1 MMEKFDVSPLID
13 EASPVGGLA
22 PAWPKSTR
30 SASGTESANQSGV
43 TSAWVSNTGLVR
55 AHNEDHCF
63 SDDDFGLYVLAD
75 GMGGYNAGEVA
86 SRLAVDELR
95 LRVPERYIQSAD
107 ASQKEKLLVEATML
121 ANKAILKTAKTRPEC
136 LGMGTTLVSVLLG
149 TNKAWASALKPVN
162 ASIAHIGD
170 SRAYFYAS
178 AAARLSLLTK
188 DHSVGQELV
197 DRGAMTPHDLLKF
210 PMRGVLTRALGV
222 EADINVDT
230 MSINLAEGD
239 AILLCSDGLSDML
252 TLPDMQ
258 KIVEKHFTSPSKT
271 ACFDAAEELVCFAL
285 KRGGTD
291 NVSAMIISTGLV
303 ADIATARTLE
313 S

>member
-1 MMEKFDVSPLID
+1 MMEKFDLSPLTDDAEIQ
-13 EASPVGGLA
+13 SVGELA
-22 PAWPKSTR
+22 AAWPKSTR
-30 SASGTESANQSGV
+30 SADYINTADAHC
-43 TSAWVSNTGLVR
+43 AWVSNTGLVR
-55 AHNEDHCF
+55 AHNEDYCF
-63 SDDDFGLYVLAD
+63 ADDKLGLYVLAD

-86 SRLAVDELR
+86 SKLAVDELR
-95 LRVPERYIQSAD
+95 LRVPERYIISAD
-107 ASQKEKLLVEATML
+107 ANQKEKLLVEATML
-121 ANKAILKTAKTRPEC
+121 ANKSILKTAKTRPEC
-136 LGMGTTLVSVLLG
+136 LGMGTTLVAVLIG
-149 TNKAWASALKPVN
+149 SNKAKLDSAMTLS

-170 SRAYFYAS
+170 SRAYFYAA
-178 AAARLSLLTK
+178 AAARLSQLTK

-197 DRGAMTPHDLLKF
+197 DRGAMTPHELLKF

-222 EADINVDT
+222 EPDISVDT

-239 AILLCSDGLSDML
+239 AILLCSDGLSDMI

-258 KIVEKHFTSPSKT
+258 RIVEKHFKKQTKT
-271 ACFDAAEELVCFAL
+271 ACVDAADELVCFAL

-303 ADIATARTLE
+303 ADNAVIQTLE

>member
-1 MMEKFDVSPLID
+1 MMEKFDLSRLAEESD
-13 EASPVGGLA
+13 SVGVLA
-22 PAWPKSTR
+22 ATWPKSTR
-30 SASGTESANQSGV
+30 SSDMSDAI
-43 TSAWVSNTGLVR
+43 SAWVSNTGLVR

-63 SDDDFGLYVLAD
+63 SDDGLGLYILAD

-86 SRLAVDELR
+86 SKLAVDELR
-95 LRVPERYIQSAD
+95 LRVPERYIVTAD
-107 ASQKEKLLVEATML
+107 ASQKEKLLIEATML
-121 ANKAILKTAKTRPEC
+121 ANKSILKTAKTRPEC
-136 LGMGTTLVSVLLG
+136 LGMGTTLVSVLIG
-149 TNKAWASALKPVN
+149 SNKPTAGSGMPVN

-178 AAARLSLLTK
+178 GAARLSLLTK

-197 DRGAMTPHDLLKF
+197 DRGAMTPNELLKF

-222 EADINVDT
+222 EADIAVDT
-230 MSINLAEGD
+230 MSVSLAEGD

-258 KIVEKHFTSPSKT
+258 KVIEKHFKQPSKT
-271 ACFDAAEELVCFAL
+271 ACFDAVDELVSFAL

-291 NVSAMIISTGLV
+291 NVSAMIISAGLV
-303 ADIATARTLE
+303 ADIATNRTLE

>member
-1 MMEKFDVSPLID
+1 MEKFDVSPHSE
-13 EASPVGGLA
+13 EAVAESVEQLVA
-22 PAWPKSTR
+22 AWPKSTR
-30 SASGTESANQSGV
+30 SADDSDALC
-43 TSAWVSNTGLVR
+43 AWVSNTGLVR
-55 AHNEDHCF
+55 AHNEDYCF
-63 SDDDFGLYVLAD
+63 ADHELGLFVLAD

-95 LRVPERYIQSAD
+95 LRVPERYIASAD
-107 ASQKEKLLVEATML
+107 ATQKEKLLVDATML

-136 LGMGTTLVSVLLG
+136 LGMGTTLVSVLIG
-149 TNKAWASALKPVN
+149 SNKAKRDQSMPVS

-170 SRAYFYAS
+170 SRAYFYAA
-178 AAARLSLLTK
+178 AAARLSQLTK

-197 DRGAMTPHDLLKF
+197 DRGAMTPHELLKF

-222 EADINVDT
+222 EPDISVDT

-252 TLPDMQ
+252 TLLDLQ
-258 KIVEKHFTSPSKT
+258 KIVEKHFKTPTKTSC
-271 ACFDAAEELVCFAL
+271 ADAADELVYFAL

-303 ADIATARTLE
+303 ADNAVIQTLE